1 MKRREQYTYSYS
13 ESEEEERETK
23 ERQRKY
29 RLQTAQEQKE
39 REEDYERKKKE
50 YESKPR
56 NTSHQNNVNNLNIN
70 NNKKEMK
77 EINQE
82 IIKEIKEKPL
92 IIYLDEDEDE
102 ILKKMGL
109 ENGFVSTKG
118 KHVKGNINS
127 YCKIR
132 QTSKIFNLLIKK
144 RGTEKKPTDVHLN

>member
-1 MKRREQYTYSYS
+1 
-13 ESEEEERETK
+13 
-23 ERQRKY
+23 
-29 RLQTAQEQKE
+29 
-39 REEDYERKKKE
+39 
-50 YESKPR
+50 
-56 NTSHQNNVNNLNIN
+56 
-70 NNKKEMK
+70 MK

-118 KHVKGNINS
+118 KHVKGNIDS

-132 QTSKIFNLLIKK
+132 QTSKIFNLLISK
-144 RGTEKKPTDVHLN
+144 RGKGKKITDVNLEK